1 MARFVRHRVTG
12 KVNNS
17 TNNYDF
23 WFLAPPD
30 GYAGINT
37 ACGVTQISDTD
48 VGNYMPLCKVE
59 ELLKSAAAVRR
70 KLLLTKANAPSKYKT
85 VVVATEK
92 AAGFETDVVGKAV
105 GDGYAVARVVESL
118 DATYY

>member
-70 KLLLTKANAPSKYKT
+70 KLRLTKDNAPTKYKQ
-85 VVVATEK
+85 VVVAADN
-92 AAGFETDVVGKAV
+92 AATFETAV
-105 GDGYAVARVVESL
+105 LDASVEDGYKVAGVVESL
-118 DATYY
+118 DATFY